1 VGFDSFSAFTTW
13 FAAGLQALQAGAFT
27 LWGTPV
33 TWLEVVASLL
43 GLAMVGFNLRVHPA
57 GWPLAIASAAL
68 YALVFWHGRLYG
80 QAALQL
86 LFIGVSAWGWRQWLR
101 GMDATGGELRVGW
114 MRPRQRLA
122 AAAATLAAWPLLGG
136 LLAAGTDSAAPA
148 LDALTTVGSVAGQ
161 LLLARKRVENWPV
174 WLAVNVLSVTLF
186 VHAGLWPTALLYAV
200 FAALAAWGWLHW
212 SRLAAEGA

>member
-1 VGFDSFSAFTTW
+1 MGVDSLTAW
-13 FAAGLQALQAGAFT
+13 FAAWSAGLQASAFT

-33 TWLEVVASLL
+33 SWLEAVASLL
-43 GLAMVGFNLRVHPA
+43 GLVMVGFNLRVHPA

-68 YALVFWHGRLYG
+68 YAIVFWQGRLYG

-86 LFIGVSAWGWRQWLR
+86 LFIAVSAWGWWQWLR
-101 GMDATGGELRVGW
+101 GTDTAGGTLRVGW
-114 MRPRQRLA
+114 MQTRGRLV
-122 AAAATLAAWPLLGG
+122 AAAATLAAWPLLAG

-174 WLAVNVLSVTLF
+174 WLAINVLSVVLF
-186 VHAGLWPTALLYAV
+186 VRAGLWPTALLYAL
-200 FAALAAWGWLHW
+200 FAGLAAWGWWRW
-212 SRLAAEGA
+212 SRLAERSV